1 MPAERRPRML
11 WQSAQVASP
20 GVMPLMSVAAHPA
33 SHLPPAAAAG
43 K

>member
-1 MPAERRPRML
+1 ML
-11 WQSAQVASP
+11 WQSAQVASS
-20 GVMPLMSVAAHPA
+20 GVMLLMPVAAHSA